1 MGKSEGRYTLKKSE
15 NPKGE
20 GQMKKMVMLI
30 SVIVVATF
38 LAVQSYAA
46 SPIALWLFND
56 GAGEV
61 AVDSTG
67 NGYDGTLRNSPT
79 WGEGRFGGGIW
90 FSAAAGSNVIAPVPY
105 LNTLTIT
112 MWGLYTNLASN
123 NIGLIHVQA
132 GEDENADPGSK
143 IIGMWVENTSIF
155 WGRIIPVGVGNVNFP
170 KNATVPADEWNHFAM
185 VIDAS
190 TGKATEYLNGEAV
203 GEVDYAG
210 ELTEFTFINIGR
222 QGNESWEGGIDEVAL
237 FDAALTQ
244 QEITSAMVNGLGS
257 ITAVSPGG
265 KAAVLWGGIK
275 SR

>member
-1 MGKSEGRYTLKKSE
+1 MR
-15 NPKGE
+15 
-20 GQMKKMVMLI
+20 KMTMLI
-30 SVIVVATF
+30 SVITIAI
-38 LAVQSYAA
+38 LLNAQSHAA
-46 SPIALWLFND
+46 SPIALWLFDD

-61 AVDSTG
+61 ALDSTG
-67 NGYDGTLRNSPT
+67 NGYNGTLRNGPT

-90 FSAAAGSNVIAPVPY
+90 LSAAAGSNVIAPIPY
-105 LNTLTIT
+105 INTLTIT

-143 IIGMWVENTSIF
+143 IIGMWVENTSLF
-155 WGRIIPVGVGNVNFP
+155 WGRIIPAGVGNVNFP
-170 KNATVPADEWNHFAM
+170 KNANVPANEWNHFAM
-185 VIDAS
+185 VINAS

-237 FDAALTQ
+237 FDVALTQ
-244 QEITSAMVNGLGS
+244 QEIISAMANGLGS
-257 ITAVSPGG
+257 ITAVSPVD
-265 KAAVLWGGIK
+265 KAAALWGEIK